1 MATIYFS
8 SRNLG
13 IDNLNG
19 SGLGFYLDAFGQSVA
34 VASYQETTWVTD
46 STGTIQ
52 GPQLDNIKYVHP
64 ASGEINGAAA
74 QNLLNMPNYLAT
86 LNIRFNHTS
95 PIQTQ
100 NAQFRVYDRNNINN
114 NPSGVT
120 CKVAELIHPSLTQ
133 TGLLGSGDSSWITTF
148 GSGSIV
154 DLISSPGVS
163 GLRPS
168 GASTINVQHDWYLAI
183 SSSPNSVGSKTFAG
197 YFSVEY
203 L

>member
-133 TGLLGSGDSSWITTF
+133 TGL
-148 GSGSIV
+148 
-154 DLISSPGVS
+154 
-163 GLRPS
+163 
-168 GASTINVQHDWYLAI
+168 
-183 SSSPNSVGSKTFAG
+183 
-197 YFSVEY
+197 
-203 L
+203 